1 MALLVCACFSL
12 CKHSLLAFHSY
23 GMDIASSVGPPSHVP
38 LFLSSLCFLQIAFVP
53 IGLFW
58 SLASLLEVFLRCLV
72 LLDHL
77 LMIKNDRPAI
87 SPAALSVWV
96 ELADHGLHSRA
107 FWEGLTGPPGD
118 SLCSFLFCRATVCRG
133 GLFTSWVAA
142 SSKPSNPPSCRV
154 CHLNDEGLYGSIS
167 AVLPHLSCFITP
179 FPKLG
184 NCYLF
189 KMPK

>member
-1 MALLVCACFSL
+1 MNTSSVLCLTVVRNLPPWVLFLSGTSFSL
-12 CKHSLLAFHSY
+12 CKHSLLALHSCSVNV
-23 GMDIASSVGPPSHVP
+23 ASLVGPPSHVP

-58 SLASLLEVFLRCLV
+58 SLASLLEVVLRCLA

-96 ELADHGLHSRA
+96 ELANHGLHSRA

-118 SLCSFLFCRATVCRG
+118 SLCSFLSAEPQSVRRG
-133 GLFTSWVAA
+133 GLFTSRMVWL
-142 SSKPSNPPSCRV
+142 PPRS
-154 CHLNDEGLYGSIS
+154 
-167 AVLPHLSCFITP
+167 
-179 FPKLG
+179 
-184 NCYLF
+184 
-189 KMPK
+189 